1 MQFNTEALR
10 QEYLA
15 RKRKNQKAYRD
26 RKRQQDEDAEQAAMQ
41 SANSDPR
48 AGLAMP
54 TDAASEFNFAL
65 WHPDR
70 VANLLDVIA
79 SAEALLAALMPDDFE
94 GRRVRLAAERF
105 LAEHRKR
112 EKPTPRPMVPA
123 IPAGVSPQAIAAVK
137 AAERAEAARKAA
149 IPTYEDFLANS
160 GHFLEK

>member
-1 MQFNTEALR
+1 MQFHSEEERL
-10 QEYLA
+10 EYLE
-15 RKRKNQKAYRD
+15 RKRRNQQAYRD
-26 RKRQQDEDAEQAAMQ
+26 RRKQKEADEAAGIVA
-41 SANSDPR
+41 SPVDPL

-54 TDAASEFNFAL
+54 IDPASEFNFAL

-70 VANLLDVIA
+70 VANLSEVIA

-123 IPAGVSPQAIAAVK
+123 IPAGVSPQAIAEIK

-160 GHFLEK
+160 GLLEK